1 MSETYSIAEA
11 RKQFTQII
19 RNVEES
25 ETITVMRHGKA
36 VAVILS
42 IEDYNRFKQ
51 FAPQKDFISQY
62 HQYKNKW
69 QGIAV
74 GNEADNW
81 ADVRDSSSGPK
92 DNPWL

>member
-19 RNVEES
+19 RSVEES
-25 ETITVMRHGKA
+25 ETVTVMRHGKA

-62 HQYKNKW
+62 HQYRNKW
-69 QGIAV
+69 QDIAV
-74 GNEADNW
+74 GNEEDSW
-81 ADVRDSSSGPK
+81 AEVRDTSSVSE